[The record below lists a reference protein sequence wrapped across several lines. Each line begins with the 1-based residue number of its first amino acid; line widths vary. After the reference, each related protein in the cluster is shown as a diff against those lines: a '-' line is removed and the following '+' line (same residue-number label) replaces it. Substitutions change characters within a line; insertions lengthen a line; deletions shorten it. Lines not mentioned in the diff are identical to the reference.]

1 MNRNTVNMLK
11 ADPIFDWG
19 SVKSLNMS
27 TSDGISEEV
36 FEKVAQVVSDNLSR
50 RRRPSQDGDGPFKS
64 LSRRVTAT
72 RSERL
77 QLYGLY
83 KQATLGNE
91 RPERPSKL
99 NLEARLKW
107 DAWAAQESLS
117 KEEARTAY
125 CDVAKQLVGKETV
138 ESIVEES

>member
-1 MNRNTVNMLK
+1 
-11 ADPIFDWG
+11 
-19 SVKSLNMS
+19 MS
-27 TSDGISEEV
+27 TSHGIYEEV
-36 FEKVAQVVSDNLSR
+36 FEKVDEVVSDNGSR

-83 KQATLGNE
+83 KATLGNE
-91 RPERPSKL
+91 RPERPGKL

-107 DAWAAQESLS
+107 DAWAAEESLS

-125 CDVAKQLVGKETV
+125 CDVAKQLVGKELV
-138 ESIVEES
+138 ESIVKES